1 MPMSIPT
8 ERRIVS
14 RLVSTADRI
23 YSRLVARDE
32 DSERDLPGA
41 VRRGLPRNGLRLLA
55 ANALQS
61 SGDQTVNASTVLP
74 WLFHVLGVP
83 AALVG
88 LLVPIRESGS
98 MLPQA
103 FLTPLVVRVRRRK
116 WVFVAGAAVQAVS
129 VAAMAVIAALGGG
142 TAAGV
147 GILAALVVFSL
158 GRCLCSIASK
168 DVQGRTIPSG
178 ERGQIIGLATSAAGL
193 VAITLGLTIRLLG
206 GGDLDRSALALLL
219 AAGAVLW
226 ALSASMYARVVEPA
240 GERRDAP
247 SGASS
252 TSWFA
257 EAARLFRDDAVFR
270 RFVTVRGLLLVSSL
284 SPPFIVSM
292 SVASGTGA
300 LTGLGGFI
308 LASGVAS
315 LIGGRIFGRMADRS
329 SRLLMAGA
337 ATAASVVAAALVL
350 VVVIRGVDGGS
361 VLGAT
366 VFVGSYFLLTLL
378 HSGVRVG
385 RKTYV
390 VDVAEGDVRTTYVAV
405 GNTAMGV
412 ILLVVGAISSALA
425 VLGVHWALAFLA
437 VLGVIGAAS
446 AVSMPEVSH
455 GAARTVAP
463 SSPQRSGSTPP
474 TS

>member
-1 MPMSIPT
+1 MSAPDRLYT
-8 ERRIVS
+8 
-14 RLVSTADRI
+14 RLVTRVDPAETA
-23 YSRLVARDE
+23 LPRDVQ
-32 DSERDLPGA
+32 RD
-41 VRRGLPRNGLRLLA
+41 VPRNGLRLVA
-55 ANALQS
+55 ANTLQS
-61 SGDQTVNASTVLP
+61 SGDQMVSASTVLP
-74 WLFHVLGVP
+74 WLFHVIGVP

-116 WVFVAGAAVQAVS
+116 WVFVTGAGVQAAS
-129 VAAMAVIAALGGG
+129 VAVMAAIAALGHG

-147 GILAALVVFSL
+147 GILAALVMFSL

-193 VAITLGLTIRLLG
+193 VAVTLGLAIRLVG
-206 GGDLDRSALALLL
+206 GHDIDAGQIAILL
-219 AAGAVLW
+219 AAGAVMW
-226 ALSASMYARVVEPA
+226 TLSAAVYAQIKEPA
-240 GERRDAP
+240 GEGRSEKSGKDD
-247 SGASS
+247 SSGSGGEGGEGASG
-252 TSWFA
+252 SWFA
-257 EAARLFRDDAVFR
+257 DAARLFREDPTFR
-270 RFVTVRGLLLVSSL
+270 KFISVRGLLLVSSL

-292 SVASGTGA
+292 SVAAGTHA

-329 SRLLMAGA
+329 SRLLMAR
-337 ATAASVVAAALVL
+337 AASAASLVAIAL
-350 VVVIRGVDGGS
+350 VVVVLAVPGFDGGS
-361 VLGAT
+361 AAGTA

-390 VDVAEGDVRTTYVAV
+390 VDVAEGDTRTAYVAV
-405 GNTAMGV
+405 GNTSMGI
-412 ILLVVGAISSALA
+412 ILLLVGGISSALA
-425 VLGVHWALAFLA
+425 LLGVQWALVFLA
-437 VLGVIGAAS
+437 VLGLIGAAS
-446 AVSMPEVSH
+446 ALTMPDVSR
-455 GAARTVAP
+455 GR
-463 SSPQRSGSTPP
+463 
-474 TS
+474 

>member
-1 MPMSIPT
+1 MT
-8 ERRIVS
+8 TAERF
-14 RLVSTADRI
+14 
-23 YSRLVARDE
+23 YSRLVTRDA
-32 DSERDLPGA
+32 DAERDLPDA
-41 VRRGLPRNGLRLLA
+41 VRRELPRNGLRLVA
-55 ANALQS
+55 ANTLQS

-116 WVFVAGAAVQAVS
+116 WVFVTGALVQAAS
-129 VAAMAVIAALGGG
+129 VAVMATIAALGHG
-142 TAAGV
+142 TAAGI

-193 VAITLGLTIRLLG
+193 VAITLGLAIRLLG
-206 GGDLDRSALALLL
+206 GGDLDSTELAILLVV
-219 AAGAVLW
+219 GAVLW
-226 ALSASMYARVVEPA
+226 ALSASTYSRVVEPA
-240 GERRDAP
+240 GERRPRGDAKD
-247 SGASS
+247 SDTEDGDASS
-252 TSWFA
+252 SWFA
-257 EAARLFRDDAVFR
+257 DAARLFRDDATFR
-270 RFVTVRGLLLVSSL
+270 KFVTVRGLLLVSSL

-300 LTGLGGFI
+300 LAGLGGFI

-315 LIGGRIFGRMADRS
+315 LIGGRVFGRLADRS

-337 ATAASVVAAALVL
+337 ATAASAVAVALVL
-350 VVVIRGVDGGS
+350 AVSVPGFDGGS
-361 VLGAT
+361 ALGVT
-366 VFVGSYFLLTLL
+366 VFVGAYFLLTLL

-390 VDVAEGDVRTTYVAV
+390 VDVAEGDLRTTYVAV

-412 ILLVVGAISSALA
+412 ILLVVGGISSALA
-425 VLGVHWALAFLA
+425 VLGVQWALVFLA
-437 VLGVIGAAS
+437 VLGVVGAVS
-446 AVSMPEVSH
+446 AVTMPEVSR
-455 GAARTVAP
+455 GAAR
-463 SSPQRSGSTPP
+463 
-474 TS
+474 